1 MAALRSV
8 IGSADNVSTDPVPI
22 IVMSLEH
29 IIAPLTL
36 SGPVTVPPVPLRK
49 FVSAYV
55 LVTACIDAMGFC
67 PSVRIAPEES
77 VSDDPLASV
86 CVAPAGSDKM
96 DWLVSAMSA
105 PLTIVRLPEKFCAPV
120 VFARLNEVT
129 IVDSETL
136 FRDAPLDGVVS
147 SRFVSGTVDASVCA
161 VIAVGSSVALS
172 TRLLRFAASTLCP
185 VMKVVPLE
193 ICPICLCL

>member
-8 IGSADNVSTDPVPI
+8 SGSADNVSTDPVPI

-36 SGPVTVPPVPLRK
+36 SSPVTVPPVPLLRK

-55 LVTACIDAMGFC
+55 LVTACIDAMGSC

-105 PLTIVRLPEKFCAPV
+105 PLTIVRLPEK
-120 VFARLNEVT
+120 L
-129 IVDSETL
+129 
-136 FRDAPLDGVVS
+136 
-147 SRFVSGTVDASVCA
+147 
-161 VIAVGSSVALS
+161 
-172 TRLLRFAASTLCP
+172 
-185 VMKVVPLE
+185 
-193 ICPICLCL
+193 